1 MFKCS
6 RGRQE
11 KEMKT
16 RENKQKIQ
24 QQNMAALG
32 IKILIIIVSGNGL
45 NTPIKRQ
52 PLAALIKKIIDQF

>member
-1 MFKCS
+1 
-6 RGRQE
+6 
-11 KEMKT
+11 MKT

-32 IKILIIIVSGNGL
+32 IKILIIILSGNGL